1 MVQQWLETNRAPA
14 TPRKMGRTM
23 SMSSTSV
30 DDNIDVRPR
39 KRHSYQVINSQS

>member
-14 TPRKMGRTM
+14 TPRKMVRTM

-30 DDNIDVRPR
+30 DDNIVVRPR